1 MKYDL
6 FIQQKGG
13 APSKV
18 EGWSHYNDPIP
29 NDGQPHGHSRRHGD
43 ASPAVQA
50 HVIETIIDECVKR
63 GLSKEDT
70 AHVLAIARVE
80 SGFNPDA
87 AAGQSSASGVGQFI
101 AKTGAGYGLNDT
113 NRFDLKSNVRALV
126 DHYEDNKELA
136 HAHGKD
142 AAWVYKYHHDGPTQN
157 SGGLALAHKEVI
169 PFAQAYSASPVL
181 ANLTSRPRD
190 AVRDLPEAA
199 PSWGQGAPQA
209 EAFATVLAVAEPA
222 APAAHSGGALEIG
235 KFMQEF
241 TSALESF
248 GQGAS
253 NDRASAALAFE
264 PKSSLSGE
272 DPRTLRG
279 VSPVD
284 SRQVGV
290 SHIAEASPAV
300 AELTAPPAGA
310 TTIPLGEAL
319 AAHMTE
325 KGFDAASIEH
335 APILALHV
343 LESSILRDSDAS
355 ALVLHRD
362 GAAIASLTT
371 MEQAGAVA
379 QAGDSVL
386 ALDRLEQVAKHGLD
400 TDAIASL
407 RGLAPAQTE
416 PYSDLEVHQAAS
428 RELYAKAQDLTAAI
442 DVAAV
447 RDLVAALPS
456 ADRLSAPDQL
466 AQQEPKLAKAEVQ
479 PSVEMA
485 MGA

>member
-13 APSKV
+13 APNKV

-29 NDGQPHGHSRRHGD
+29 NDGKPHGHSRRHGD

-50 HVIETIIDECVKR
+50 HVIESIIDECVKR

-113 NRFDLKSNVRALV
+113 NRFDLNSNVRALV
-126 DHYEDNKELA
+126 NHYEDNKELA

-199 PSWGQGAPQA
+199 PSWERGAAQPKVSA
-209 EAFATVLAVAEPA
+209 EMLAVVEPA
-222 APAAHSGGALEIG
+222 TPAVPSRGELEIG
-235 KFMQEF
+235 KFMQEV
-241 TSALESF
+241 TAALNSF
-248 GQGAS
+248 GPDTSNKGAP
-253 NDRASAALAFE
+253 A
-264 PKSSLSGE
+264 G
-272 DPRTLRG
+272 G
-279 VSPVD
+279 
-284 SRQVGV
+284 RQVGD
-290 SHIAEASPAV
+290 SHIAEASQAV
-300 AELTAPPAGA
+300 AELAAAAPARA

-319 AAHMTE
+319 AAHMSE
-325 KGFDAASIEH
+325 KGFDAASIEK

-343 LESSILRDSDAS
+343 LEGSILRESDAS
-355 ALVLHRD
+355 VLILHRD
-362 GAAIASLTT
+362 GAAIASLSST
-371 MEQAGAVA
+371 EQAGAFA

-386 ALDRLEQVAKHGLD
+386 ALDKLEQVAKHGLD
-400 TDAIASL
+400 ADAIASL

-428 RELYAKAQDLTAAI
+428 RELYSKAQDPNAAI
-442 DVAAV
+442 DTPEAV

-456 ADRLSAPDQL
+456 ADRLSAPDPQ
-466 AQQEPKLAKAEVQ
+466 AQSETKLAKAEAQ